1 MISIFSERNKP
12 YFKKFFI
19 EVSDFTRKILRH
31 KIKGKMNDEL
41 ALDVYERALG
51 MGFSS
56 KDNCYFWRKMSEIYN
71 KSGDKHAAF
80 VCQMESE
87 KY

>member
-1 MISIFSERNKP
+1 
-12 YFKKFFI
+12 
-19 EVSDFTRKILRH
+19 
-31 KIKGKMNDEL
+31 MNDEL

-56 KDNCYFWRKMSEIYN
+56 KDNCFFWRKMSEIYN
-71 KSGDKHAAF
+71 KIGDKQAAF